1 MGALARPQ
9 KSEIVPILSS
19 VQDKAYDGSY
29 KFGYESADGT
39 VRDEIGEVKNPGT
52 EDEYV
57 VVEGSY
63 KYIDSNGEVVE
74 VRYRADENGFVPYGK
89 NIPEIISQSAAD
101 NAAEAASKSSSDIKH
116 HRA

>member
-1 MGALARPQ
+1 MGAFARPQ

-39 VRDEIGEVKNPGT
+39 FRDEIGEVKNPGT

-63 KYIDSNGEVVE
+63 KYIDSNGETVE

-101 NAAEAASKSSSDIKH
+101 NAAEAASKSSTDVKH
-116 HRA
+116 RN